1 LLRDHLFTEEI
12 HERWVAALRGG
23 KYQQGMG
30 RLRYSHGQLH
40 GPGYA
45 YCCLGVLGDLMVES
59 GKWAWE
65 NNNPGEVECWQLR
78 AGFELSPAGRLPYS
92 AVSGPGGHHQRELIR
107 LNDLAEASFLAI
119 ADYIEARIH
128 PQEGA

>member
-1 LLRDHLFTEEI
+1 MITKAQCVEWI
-12 HERWVAALRGG
+12 AALRSG

-30 RLRYSHGQLH
+30 RLRYSH

-59 GKWAWE
+59 GKWTWE

-78 AGFELSPAGRLPYS
+78 AVASSARRGIELSPAWRLPYS

-107 LNDLAEASFLAI
+107 LNDMAEASFLTI
-119 ADYIEARIH
+119 ADYIETRIH